1 MGKFSIMKPSY
12 TIKLL
17 LLFGVIA
24 MSGCSGV
31 NEFARYDIRNSKI
44 LFKSSAKHSASNV
57 RVNITKPDIVS
68 DNNPVEIILTEVGEN
83 IFSSNVQEKIN
94 RAYQPDT
101 VSSRLSDGLKT
112 GLGDYF
118 NFTPVPAQ
126 SDNPDYL
133 FETRLEKFELGSGS
147 YGIYAGI
154 SAEVL
159 IVDRKSAKT
168 VWKNT
173 ERVSTP
179 LKEAYYSYYPDKRVR
194 TATSIINAVRL
205 MNMTEEEIRDAI
217 NFTAEE
223 LAYELTDVLRNDIA
237 YSKE

>member
-1 MGKFSIMKPSY
+1 MKPSN

-17 LLFGVIA
+17 LLLGVLAI
-24 MSGCSGV
+24 SGCSGV
-31 NEFARYDIRNSKI
+31 NEFARYDIRNSRI
-44 LFKSSAKHSASNV
+44 LFKSSAMHSASNV

-101 VSSRLSDGLKT
+101 VSSKLSDGLKT

-118 NFTPVPAQ
+118 SFTPVSAQ

-133 FETRLEKFELGSGS
+133 FDTRLEKFELGSGS
-147 YGIYAGI
+147 YGIYANI

-205 MNMTEEEIRDAI
+205 MNMTEKEIRDAI

-223 LAYELTDVLRNDIA
+223 LAYELTDVLRNDTVQ
-237 YSKE
+237 KEADN